1 MLHAKETHRDCDM
14 VRELRSL
21 FTGTP
26 VCTVDQVHRTKHDA
40 CAEDT
45 RRAMY
50 GITEALGFTSYGL
63 ENCSS
68 HTLPTPDPCIFIPP
82 QGLTEPPPLLPN
94 LCITSSNATP

>member
-50 GITEALGFTSYGL
+50 GITEALGFTFIRPRKLL
-63 ENCSS
+63 EATHYLRQIHAFSS
-68 HTLPTPDPCIFIPP
+68 RPKASRN
-82 QGLTEPPPLLPN
+82 LLPYFPT
-94 LCITSSNATP
+94 CA